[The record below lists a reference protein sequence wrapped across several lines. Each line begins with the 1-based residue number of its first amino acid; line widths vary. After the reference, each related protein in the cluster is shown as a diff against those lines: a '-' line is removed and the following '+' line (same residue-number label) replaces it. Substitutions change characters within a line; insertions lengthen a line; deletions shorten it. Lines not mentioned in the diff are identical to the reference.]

1 MDNRKILNDICS
13 QIQEA
18 ISDKPL
24 QYKITYDMETN
35 LFGVQN
41 TALNDGISRYR
52 TYHNAVLAVA
62 YSILQDAEREMDL
75 KRG

>member
-24 QYKITYDMETN
+24 QYKITYDIETN

-41 TALNDGISRYR
+41 TALNEGISRYR

-62 YSILQDAEREMDL
+62 YSILQDAEREMNL

>member
-18 ISDKPL
+18 IGDKPL
-24 QYKITYDMETN
+24 QYEITYDIGTN
-35 LFGVQN
+35 LFKVRN
-41 TALNDGISRYR
+41 TAINECVSRYR
-52 TYHNAVLAVA
+52 TYHAAVLAVA
-62 YSILQDAEREMDL
+62 HSILQDSEREINL

>member
-18 ISDKPL
+18 IGDKPL
-24 QYKITYDMETN
+24 QYKITYDMEAN
-35 LFGVQN
+35 LFGVRN
-41 TALNDGISRYR
+41 TALNEGISRYR
-52 TYHNAVLAVA
+52 TYHAAVLAVA
-62 YSILQDAEREMDL
+62 YSILQDAEREMNL

>member
-18 ISDKPL
+18 IGDKPL
-24 QYKITYDMETN
+24 QYKITYDIETN
-35 LFGVQN
+35 LFTVEN
-41 TALNDGISRYR
+41 TMLNESVSKYR
-52 TYHNAVLAVA
+52 TYHAAVLAVA
-62 YSILQDAEREMDL
+62 QSILQDAEREINL

>member
-18 ISDKPL
+18 IGDKPL
-24 QYKITYDMETN
+24 QYEITYDIGTN
-35 LFGVQN
+35 LFKVRN
-41 TALNDGISRYR
+41 TAINECVSGYR
-52 TYHNAVLAVA
+52 TYHAAVLTVA
-62 YSILQDAEREMDL
+62 YSILQDAEREMNL

>member
-18 ISDKPL
+18 IGDKPL

-35 LFGVQN
+35 LFTVKN
-41 TALNDGISRYR
+41 TVIDESVSKYR
-52 TYHNAVLAVA
+52 TYHAAVLAVA
-62 YSILQDAEREMDL
+62 QSILQDAEREINL

>member
-18 ISDKPL
+18 IGDKPL

-62 YSILQDAEREMDL
+62 YSILQDAERETNL